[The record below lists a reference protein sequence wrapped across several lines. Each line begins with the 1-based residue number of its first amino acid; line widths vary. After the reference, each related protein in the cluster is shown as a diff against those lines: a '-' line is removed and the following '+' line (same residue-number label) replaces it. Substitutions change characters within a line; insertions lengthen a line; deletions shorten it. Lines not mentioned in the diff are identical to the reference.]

1 MYIDLDN
8 KAVQLLRRMALALTL
23 AAGCGAA
30 PASVIHVS
38 IDTSSFHVASGYLD
52 MNLSASSNVPLAT
65 ATVTN
70 LAGFDSNPYTESWGV
85 TTVPGGYQ
93 FRNDTAND
101 LFQSVHFGSTLS
113 FDLTFDGAYDA
124 ATSYISAFTVS
135 AFSEDF
141 SVLGAT
147 NPLTGALA
155 TFLWTPSATAGGEG
169 SLATLAS
176 DPGVSVVPEPATLE
190 LMGLGLGALALVSR
204 RRGRSASTGGGGR
217 GESAALAG

>member
-1 MYIDLDN
+1 MYFNLQN
-8 KAVQLLRRMALALTL
+8 QAVNLLKRITLALTL
-23 AAGCGAA
+23 AATCGM
-30 PASVIHVS
+30 ASATVIHVS
-38 IDTSSFHVASGYLD
+38 LDTSAFGVTSGYLD

-70 LAGFDSNPYTESWGV
+70 LTGFDSNPYMESWGV
-85 TTVPGGYQ
+85 TTVPGGYK

-135 AFSEDF
+135 AFGDDF

-147 NPLTGALA
+147 DPLTGALA
-155 TFLWTPSATAGGEG
+155 TFLWTPSLTDGGNG
-169 SLATLAS
+169 SLAALTS
-176 DPGVSVVPEPATLE
+176 DGGVGVVPEPAGLA
-190 LMGLGLGALALVSR
+190 LMGLGLGALVLVLR
-204 RRGRSASTGGGGR
+204 RRGRATATGGSGR
-217 GESAALAG
+217 SELAALAG

>member
-1 MYIDLDN
+1 MRFN
-8 KAVQLLRRMALALTL
+8 HRFNFGALLRYAATALMLTAAQAALFNS
-23 AAGCGAA
+23 
-30 PASVIHVS
+30 ASATVIHVS
-38 IDTSSFHVASGYLD
+38 LDTSTFGVNSGYLD

-85 TTVPGGYQ
+85 TTVPGGYK

-135 AFSEDF
+135 AFSDDF

-147 NPLTGALA
+147 DPLTGALA
-155 TFLWTPSATAGGEG
+155 TFLWTPSVTDGGNG
-169 SLATLAS
+169 SLAALTS
-176 DPGVSVVPEPATLE
+176 DGGVGVVPEPAP
-190 LMGLGLGALALVSR
+190 LMLLAIGLLMLTVQR
-204 RRGRSASTGGGGR
+204 RKADRG
-217 GESAALAG
+217 